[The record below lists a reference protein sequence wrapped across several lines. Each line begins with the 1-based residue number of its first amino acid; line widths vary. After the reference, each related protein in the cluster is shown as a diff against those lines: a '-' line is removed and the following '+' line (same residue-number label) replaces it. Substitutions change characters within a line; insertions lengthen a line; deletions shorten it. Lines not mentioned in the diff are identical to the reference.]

1 MDGYL
6 FFMGERRVFFFLR
19 GKFVE
24 NIKDMIWN
32 LIFCLKMKIFLFII
46 I

>member
-6 FFMGERRVFFFLR
+6 SLMGERRVSFPLR

-32 LIFCLKMKIFLFII
+32 LTLCLKMKIFLPTTT
-46 I
+46 